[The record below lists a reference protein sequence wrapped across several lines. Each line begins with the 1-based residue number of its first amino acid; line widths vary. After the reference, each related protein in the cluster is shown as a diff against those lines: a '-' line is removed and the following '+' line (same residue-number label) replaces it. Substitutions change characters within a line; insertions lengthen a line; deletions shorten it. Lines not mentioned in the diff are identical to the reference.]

1 MPDPAQ
7 RIQHMLMVSID
18 TLLGN
23 DNYPLTPNFA
33 SAMFR
38 LIEGL
43 LNRSSYLNDFTSGQ
57 HAERG

>member
-7 RIQHMLMVSID
+7 RIQHLLMVSID

-43 LNRSSYLNDFTSGQ
+43 LNRTYLNDSTSGQ